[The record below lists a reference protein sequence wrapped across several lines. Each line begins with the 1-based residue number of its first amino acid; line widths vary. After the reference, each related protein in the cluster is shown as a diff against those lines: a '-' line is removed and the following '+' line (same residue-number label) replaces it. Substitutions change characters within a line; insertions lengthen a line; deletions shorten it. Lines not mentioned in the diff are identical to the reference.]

1 LRRGRATEFQL
12 LGAVRAGSDG
22 QVVPL
27 GAPKQRAL
35 LAELLLHAGEVLSRD
50 HLVDA
55 LWGERPPSSAHNT
68 LQVYVHGL
76 RRALGPDRIETHG
89 SGYRVRLEPGE
100 LDAARFEQLLAS
112 AERSLA
118 GGDPGGAVEDVER
131 ALALWTG
138 SPLADI
144 ADQPVA
150 RVQAPRLEELR
161 LRALEV
167 RADARLELEKGAIL
181 VPELEAL
188 LAEHPYRERLRAQLA
203 LALYRAGRQA
213 DALETIREARRRLV
227 DDLGVEPGPELQ
239 ELERAVLRHDPA
251 LTLPAR
257 EAPARLRDLPVP
269 PTPLIGRRLEI
280 AAVEALLRREEC
292 RLVTLTGPGG
302 TGKTRLALAAASALA
317 PELRDGAAFVDLSQ
331 IHERQLVL
339 PTIALALEL
348 GEEDL
353 ISELRRRS
361 LLLVLDNLEQLGD
374 ETGPVAELLAGAP
387 RLRVLATSRTP
398 LRLSGEREYPVPP
411 LPVPASG
418 AAPEELAAN
427 EAVQLFVARA
437 QAVDPS
443 FALTAGTSESVAAI
457 CRRLDGLPLAL
468 ELAAARV
475 RSLTPAALE
484 QRLRRALQL
493 LVAGARDVPPRQR
506 TLRATLDWSHDLLG
520 EPERRL
526 FAHLAVFS
534 GGFLLDDLE
543 AIAGE
548 ECALELA
555 GLVDASLVRRRD
567 DRFHLLET
575 VREYAVERLS
585 ALGAGP
591 AYRRRH
597 ALHYVA
603 RAEAAAE
610 KMSTAEE
617 PAAYAF
623 FDAEQE
629 NLWAALEWAAEAC
642 DLDVELRLA
651 CAQRWYWHVR
661 GRLEEGRLVFERLQA
676 ATEGADPGLRASAL
690 VRGGLFPYRQ
700 GDMAAARDCF
710 EEALALYRQLDDS
723 DGVARSIAE
732 LGAVAV
738 GEGDLER
745 ADALYREAIP
755 LFQQLGQPARV
766 ATSLSNLAAIASRRS
781 ELDDAIDYGLR
792 AIALQRELGDTD
804 GLAISLINTAG
815 AQLERG
821 DLSRAEAPLSE
832 GLSIACSIGF
842 REVTAY
848 GLAAGARL
856 MLARGELQHSV
867 RLLRAA
873 GALFDAL
880 GITLTGDE
888 RESYDAT
895 RAKLCEELGGAQV
908 DELMAGRDDASPEQ
922 LAGELTAALSRGGT
936 DDE

>member
-1 LRRGRATEFQL
+1 
-12 LGAVRAGSDG
+12 VRAVSGG

-35 LAELLLHAGEVLSRD
+35 LAELLLHAGGVLSRD

-55 LWGERPPSSAHNT
+55 LWGGRPPSSAHNT

-76 RRALGPDRIETHG
+76 RRVLGAERIETHG
-89 SGYRVRLEPGE
+89 SGYRVHLEPGE
-100 LDAARFEQLLAS
+100 LDAIRFEQLLGA

-118 GGDPGGAVEDVER
+118 AGDPGAAVEDVER
-131 ALALWTG
+131 ALGLWTG

-167 RADARLELEKGAIL
+167 RADARLELEESATL

-188 LAEHPYRERLRAQLA
+188 VGEHPYRERLRVQLA
-203 LALYRAGRQA
+203 LALYRSGRQA
-213 DALETIREARRRLV
+213 DALEAIREARRRLI
-227 DDLGVEPGPELQ
+227 DDLGVEPGPQLQ
-239 ELERAVLRHDPA
+239 ELERAVLRQEPA
-251 LTLPAR
+251 LTPAGR
-257 EAPARLRDLPVP
+257 EAQAPYPHLPVP
-269 PTPLIGRRLEI
+269 PTPLVGRRLEI

-317 PELRDGAAFVDLSQ
+317 PELRDGAVFVDLSQ

-339 PTIALALEL
+339 PTIALALGL
-348 GEEDL
+348 GEEDVL
-353 ISELRRRS
+353 AELRGRS

-374 ETGPVAELLAGAP
+374 DTGPIAELLAGAP

-398 LRLSGEREYPVPP
+398 LRLSGEHEYPVPP
-411 LPVPASG
+411 LPVPTRG
-418 AAPEELAAN
+418 AAGDELAAN

-437 QAVDPS
+437 RAVDPS
-443 FALTAGTSESVAAI
+443 FALTAATGESVAAI

-484 QRLRRALQL
+484 QRLRHALRL
-493 LVAGARDVPPRQR
+493 LVAGARDMPPRQR

-526 FAHLAVFS
+526 FARLAVFS
-534 GGFLLDDLE
+534 GGFHLDDLD
-543 AIAGE
+543 AIAGG
-548 ECALELA
+548 ECAIELA
-555 GLVDASLVRRRD
+555 GLVDASLVRRRG

-585 ALGAGP
+585 ALGSEP
-591 AYRRRH
+591 EHRRRH
-597 ALHYVA
+597 ALHYLE
-603 RAEAAAE
+603 RAEAAAD

-617 PAAYAF
+617 ALTYAF

-629 NLWAALEWAAEAC
+629 NLWAALEWAADAS

-651 CAQRWYWHVR
+651 CAQRWYWHIR
-661 GRLEEGRLVFERLQA
+661 GRLQEGRLVFERLQA
-676 ATEGADPGLRASAL
+676 ATEDAAPELRASAL

-700 GDMAAARDCF
+700 GDMAAARACF
-710 EEALALYRQLDDS
+710 EEALALYRQLDDP

-745 ADALYREAIP
+745 ADELYREAIP
-755 LFQQLGQPARV
+755 LFQQLGQPMRI
-766 ATSLSNLAAIASRRS
+766 ATSLSNLAAIASRRH

-804 GLAISLINTAG
+804 GLAIALINTAG

-821 DLSRAEAPLSE
+821 DPARAAGPLAE

-856 MLARGELQHSV
+856 LLARGELEGSV

-873 GALFDAL
+873 TGLFEAL

-895 RAKLCEELGGAQV
+895 HETLREALGPARV
-908 DELMAGRDDASPEQ
+908 DELMADGDDASPEQ
-922 LAGELTAALSRGGT
+922 LAGELAASLSGSGT